1 MSLEKRQLSTDVL
14 PMSHRQ
20 HTIILVPHAKAKLLK
35 FRVTNLHLGIAGGAL
50 LFLTAFALWFTWSY
64 FQASSSPAEVARL
77 RRENAELR
85 KVRQGFEKDL
95 QTLAE
100 RLTAS
105 EDRTRQLAIMAGV
118 ESLGGGG
125 EAGIGGPQPLD
136 PLAETADAVD
146 AVDAAD
152 LAVLESRAGS
162 MGGTLDAVESKLV
175 ERLSWISSTPAIAP
189 VRGILT
195 SGFGYRSDPMTHGR
209 GRHEGIDIAAPAGL
223 PVKATADGVVLS
235 AEEEGGYGK
244 AVFLSHG
251 FGVATRYAHLSHMDV
266 RPGQKVCRGEVV
278 GRVGSTGRST
288 GYHLHY
294 EVRIDGAPVN
304 PLAYILDSENGGL

>member
-1 MSLEKRQLSTDVL
+1 
-14 PMSHRQ
+14 MSHRQ

-35 FRVTNLHLGIAGGAL
+35 FRVTNLHLGLAGGI
-50 LFLTAFALWFTWSY
+50 LFLLTAFAFWFIWSY
-64 FQASSSPAEVARL
+64 FQASSSPAEIARL

-85 KVRQGFEKDL
+85 QVRQSFERDL
-95 QTLAE
+95 KTLSDKLA
-100 RLTAS
+100 AS

-118 ESLGGGG
+118 ESLGGG
-125 EAGIGGPQPLD
+125 EAGIGGPSPAGNL
-136 PLAETADAVD
+136 ADAEED
-146 AVDAAD
+146 DGAVDLAA
-152 LAVLESRAGS
+152 LESRAGS
-162 MGGTLDAVESKLV
+162 LGGTLDAVEAKLA

-195 SGFGYRSDPMTHGR
+195 SGFGYRSDPLTHGR

-223 PVKATADGVVLS
+223 PVRAAADGVVLS

-251 FGVATRYAHLSHMDV
+251 FGVATRYAHLSHIDV
-266 RPGQKVCRGEVV
+266 QPGQRVRRGDVV

-288 GYHLHY
+288 GNHLHY
-294 EVRIDGAPVN
+294 EVRIDGNPVN